1 MTETQPTNAGPVH
14 FLAHLSINDRGLYR
28 DYVKG
33 FFPLLAEHGGRF
45 LAYDDEVLLLEGD
58 RENGRTVLIEFD
70 SEQQLLDWW
79 NSEAYRELAAIRQAS
94 CTTHSVI
101 VVRPTPSA
109 G

>member
-1 MTETQPTNAGPVH
+1 MTTAQPVH
-14 FLAHLSINDRGLYR
+14 VIAHLTVKDRGLYR

-45 LAYDDEVLLLEGD
+45 LTYDDEVLVLEGQ
-58 RENGRTVLIEFD
+58 REAGRTVLIEFD

-79 NSEAYRELAAIRQAS
+79 NSDAYRELAAIRQAS

-101 VVRPTPSA
+101 VVHPTPA
-109 G
+109 

>member
-1 MTETQPTNAGPVH
+1 MTTSQPVH
-14 FLAHLSINDRGLYR
+14 FIAHLTVKDRGLYR

-45 LAYDDEVLLLEGD
+45 LTYDDEVLVLEGQ
-58 RENGRTVLIEFD
+58 REAGRTVLIEFD

-79 NSEAYRELAAIRQAS
+79 NSDAYRVLAAIRQAS

-101 VVRPTPSA
+101 VVHPTPA
-109 G
+109 

>member
-1 MTETQPTNAGPVH
+1 MTTTQPVH
-14 FLAHLSINDRGLYR
+14 FIAHLTVKDRGLYR

-45 LAYDDEVLLLEGD
+45 LTYDDDVLVLEGERD
-58 RENGRTVLIEFD
+58 GGRTVLIEFD

-79 NSEAYRELAAIRQAS
+79 NSDAYRELAAIRQAS

-101 VVRPTPSA
+101 VVHPKA
-109 G
+109 D

>member
-1 MTETQPTNAGPVH
+1 MTTAQPVH
-14 FLAHLSINDRGLYR
+14 FIAHLTVKDRGLYR

-45 LAYDDEVLLLEGD
+45 LTYDDEVLVLEGQ
-58 RENGRTVLIEFD
+58 REAGRTVLIEFD

-79 NSEAYRELAAIRQAS
+79 NSDAYRELAAIRQAS

-101 VVRPTPSA
+101 VVHPTPA
-109 G
+109 

>member
-1 MTETQPTNAGPVH
+1 MTTTQPVH
-14 FLAHLSINDRGLYR
+14 FIAHLTVNDRGLYR

-45 LAYDDEVLLLEGD
+45 LTYDDDVLLLEGE
-58 RENGRTVLIEFD
+58 REGGRTVLIEFD

-79 NSEAYRELAAIRQAS
+79 NSDAYRELAAIRQAS

-101 VVRPTPSA
+101 VVHPTPAST
-109 G
+109 